1 MLYLDVT
8 DTYSSWNGSPTGIQ
22 RVLQKFLEVGN
33 DKPCKIKGI
42 VFDVENLCW
51 REIHSNKFNKIFV
64 EKKRDLHF
72 NSELK
77 QKCYKAISS
86 PIYNLLPYCIV
97 KFYTQI
103 QTKHFN
109 DTVVTKSTKPSR
121 KISGSIINFEK
132 NDLILIADSSW
143 NTLQY
148 INIIKSSLPNPRP
161 KILGF
166 IHDIIP
172 ITHPHFVDEITTNV
186 FSDWITD
193 LVDFSDILITN
204 SEYTRNETCDFIK
217 SQGHAKEV
225 FSVKF
230 GNTQKF
236 TNNTP
241 RIENSEVITKIIKA
255 NPNIYLQLQ
264 KWQNK
269 YAIWVSSLDAR
280 KNADVVIQACLHLIK
295 KKIDFPPIIFVG
307 RQSRG
312 AGVTVEWITKHPDLK
327 RYTTIIGN
335 ISDFELDILMHNA
348 LFLIQSSWAEGYGLT
363 VDEALTKS
371 LPCLVSN
378 STSLP
383 EVGGNIADYFDP
395 ANPMELAALINKYSN
410 DAGYRK
416 VILERVKKHPKV
428 EWSDTVDQII
438 ATIK

>member
-1 MLYLDVT
+1 MLYVDVT
-8 DTYSSWNGSPTGIQ
+8 DTYSKWNGSPTGIQ
-22 RVLQKFLEVGN
+22 RVLQRLLEVGN

-42 VFDVENLCW
+42 IFDFENCYW
-51 REIHSNKFNKIFV
+51 REIDSNEFNKSFI
-64 EKKRDLHF
+64 EKKRTLRGND
-72 NSELK
+72 SLK
-77 QKCYKAISS
+77 RKLYKSIST
-86 PIYNLLPYCIV
+86 PIYNILPHCLAKY
-97 KFYTQI
+97 YTQ
-103 QTKHFN
+103 FN
-109 DTVVTKSTKPSR
+109 KQYTDKKQVIETNR
-121 KISGSIINFEK
+121 RFSGPVIRFKK
-132 NDLILIADSSW
+132 NDVILLADSSW
-143 NTLQY
+143 NTPQY
-148 INIIKSSLPNPRP
+148 IDLISSYLPSPKPR
-161 KILGF
+161 ILGF

-172 ITHPHFVDEITTNV
+172 ITHPHFVDEITTNI

-193 LVDFSDILITN
+193 LVNFSDILITN
-204 SEYTRNETCDFIK
+204 SEYTKKETCDYIR
-217 SQGHAKEV
+217 SEGHLKQV

-230 GNTQKF
+230 GNTQKS
-236 TNNTP
+236 TNNLP
-241 RIENSEVITKIIKA
+241 HVGKYEVITKIVKA
-255 NPNIYLQLQ
+255 NPHINLQLQ
-264 KWQNK
+264 KWQNR

-295 KKIDFPPIIFVG
+295 NKIDFPPMIFIG

-312 AGVTVEWITKHPDLK
+312 AGATVEWITKHPDLK

-335 ISDFELDILMHNA
+335 ISDLELDTLMHDA